1 MLPTSVAMGIP
12 GVEFAPGD
20 HVCVF
25 YPSLAERDEILIPF
39 LRAGL
44 AAGDKC
50 VVIVDTEEPTA
61 ELSALGAGV
70 GERQSGLQV
79 LRSQDTYLANG
90 SFSSEAMLSFWD
102 RTMSAALS
110 EGFTFARLA
119 GEMTWALRQLPGV
132 SELVEYE
139 AQLNLL
145 LPQHPQVVLCFY
157 ELDVFSGE
165 LLVNVLKTHPK
176 VLIGGMVLDNPYY
189 LAPDEFF
196 AMRA

>member
-1 MLPTSVAMGIP
+1 MRPSSVAMGIP

-39 LRAGL
+39 LREGV

-50 VVIVDTEEPTA
+50 VMIVDSDEPA
-61 ELSALGAGV
+61 AVLSAFGPEVDLQ
-70 GERQSGLQV
+70 QSGLEV
-79 LRSQDTYLANG
+79 LRSQDTY
-90 SFSSEAMLSFWD
+90 FSDGYFSGEAMLSFWD

-145 LPQHPQVVLCFY
+145 LPQYPQVALCFY

-165 LLVNVLKTHPK
+165 LLVDVLKTHPK

-189 LAPDEFF
+189 LAPDEFL

>member
-61 ELSALGAGV
+61 VLSALGAGV